1 MENQNKPNPRR
12 LAVKVLTSME
22 RDGAYSNLLLRDA
35 LEGFADLRD
44 KAFATE
50 LVYGVLQNKLFLD
63 YAIDFFAKIK
73 TKKMAYDVLN
83 ILRVTAYQILF
94 LDRVP
99 DSAAVNE
106 GVKLAKR
113 LAGDRSGAFVNG
125 IARAL
130 CLHRKEIILPNEEK
144 GLAVHYSFPE
154 WMIPIYREACG
165 GDCEQLLRYFNQPP
179 RLSLRVNRLRS
190 DREHLISYLKEKN
203 VEAAVSPLCEDALLC
218 DGFSIAGDE
227 AYRAGL
233 YSVQDVGAMLI
244 CRVLNPAEGASVI
257 DACAGPGG
265 KCAYLAE
272 IMKDRGEILAL
283 DIYEHKKKLIEKEAK
298 RLHLSIVEAK
308 VQDARES
315 GAEPLADYILA
326 DAPCSGLGIVGRK
339 PEIKWNRK
347 PEEIGG
353 FAELQ
358 LAILDSCAERLK
370 PGGSMVYSTCSL
382 ARQENEVVSLAF
394 LSRHVEFT
402 LEGFDALLPE
412 SLRGLGG
419 ESGMLTLLPHRTGT
433 DGFFMAKFKKKGF

>member
-1 MENQNKPNPRR
+1 MDHQNKPNPRR
-12 LAVKVLTSME
+12 LAVKVLSSME

-35 LEGFADLRD
+35 LEGFSDPRD

-50 LVYGVLQNKLFLD
+50 LVYGVLQNKRYLD
-63 YAIDFFAKIK
+63 YAIDTFAKIK

-83 ILRVTAYQILF
+83 ILRVAAYQILL

-130 CLHRKEIILPNEEK
+130 CLHKGEIVFPGGEE
-144 GLAVHYSFPE
+144 GLATRYSFPE
-154 WMIPIYREACG
+154 WMLPIYREACG
-165 GDCEQLLRYFNQPP
+165 GDCEELLRHFNEPP
-179 RLSLRVNRLRS
+179 KLCLRINRLRTS
-190 DREHLISYLKEKN
+190 RERLLAYFKERG
-203 VEAAVSPLCEDALLC
+203 VAASCSPLCDDALLC
-218 DGFSIAGDE
+218 GGFSIAADR
-227 AYRAGL
+227 AYQEGL

-244 CRVLNPAEGASVI
+244 CRVLAPAEGATVI

-272 IMKDRGEILAL
+272 LMKNRGEILAL
-283 DIYEHKKKLIEKEAK
+283 DIYEHKKKLIEKEAS
-298 RLHLSIVEAK
+298 RLGLSIVRAK
-308 VQDARES
+308 VQDAQES
-315 GAEPLADYILA
+315 KEAPCADYILA

-347 PEEIGG
+347 PEEIGA

-358 LAILDSCAERLK
+358 LAILESCAGRLK
-370 PGGSMVYSTCSL
+370 PGGAMVYSTCTL
-382 ARQENEVVSLAF
+382 TRQENEEVCSAF
-394 LSRHVEFT
+394 LCRHPELE
-402 LEGFDALLPE
+402 LEGFDPLLPE
-412 SLRGLGG
+412 ALRGMGG
-419 ESGMLTLLPHRTGT
+419 GAGMLTLLPHRTGT
-433 DGFFMAKFKKKGF
+433 DGFFMAKFRKKDS